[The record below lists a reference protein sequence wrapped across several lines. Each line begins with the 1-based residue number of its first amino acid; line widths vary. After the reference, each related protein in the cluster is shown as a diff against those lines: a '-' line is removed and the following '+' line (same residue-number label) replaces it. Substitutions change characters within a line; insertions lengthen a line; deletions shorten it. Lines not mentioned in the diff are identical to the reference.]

1 MNSQIQRI
9 RSIASAL
16 PVFPILT
23 TRLDLE
29 RSGTGSRQPD
39 DAPIGPN
46 PPQSMSSIFFLIID
60 PVYLGLPRGYL

>member
-29 RSGTGSRQPD
+29 FSGD
-39 DAPIGPN
+39 WLAPAG
-46 PPQSMSSIFFLIID
+46 
-60 PVYLGLPRGYL
+60 